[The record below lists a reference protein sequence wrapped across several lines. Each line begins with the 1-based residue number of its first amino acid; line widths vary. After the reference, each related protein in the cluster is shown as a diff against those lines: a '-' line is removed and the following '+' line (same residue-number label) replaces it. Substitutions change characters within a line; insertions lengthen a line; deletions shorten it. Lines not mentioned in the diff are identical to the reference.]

1 MKIVITN
8 IVALNGGDAAILLG
22 MIKAFQRTFGEN
34 IEIIAF
40 ASHPEVCAKL
50 YPNIKWR
57 QTLGLS
63 VDNTRFNHVRYLGK
77 IARIL
82 KREKYLWISRLMG
95 KGLTFLSYLLP
106 KNHAD
111 DIRHYLSAD
120 MVISTGGTYLIE
132 PYGLYT
138 QYIDYL
144 ITHNLRKPLIF
155 YTQSMGPFVKQTSIN
170 RMKRVLSKSKMIL
183 FRDKKSLQ
191 HIINLN
197 LEHRPAMYVVP
208 DAAFALGNPKLL
220 IQRNNDNF
228 KKHMKV
234 AISVREWQSFQSKS
248 PEIVMQAYRES
259 IATAVIHLIKQ
270 NYTIYF
276 LSTCQ
281 GLPEYDNDAEEV
293 AKIINLIPTK
303 HHKNITNFADYIP
316 IPQLLSILHDMDM
329 IISTRLHMCILSL
342 ISGTPVFP
350 IAYEFKTEELF
361 SQLGYTD
368 IINMENIADINISE
382 KIDDFI
388 SLYTNSRR
396 KEINTTIT
404 EYIKQSKEVSDI
416 LLQLFQ

>member
-8 IVALNGGDAAILLG
+8 IVAIGILS
-22 MIKAFQRTFGEN
+22 
-34 IEIIAF
+34 F

-106 KNHAD
+106 QNHAD

-170 RMKRVLSKSKMIL
+170 RMKRVLSK
-183 FRDKKSLQ
+183 
-191 HIINLN
+191 
-197 LEHRPAMYVVP
+197 
-208 DAAFALGNPKLL
+208 
-220 IQRNNDNF
+220 
-228 KKHMKV
+228 
-234 AISVREWQSFQSKS
+234 
-248 PEIVMQAYRES
+248 
-259 IATAVIHLIKQ
+259 
-270 NYTIYF
+270 
-276 LSTCQ
+276 
-281 GLPEYDNDAEEV
+281 
-293 AKIINLIPTK
+293 
-303 HHKNITNFADYIP
+303 
-316 IPQLLSILHDMDM
+316 
-329 IISTRLHMCILSL
+329 
-342 ISGTPVFP
+342 
-350 IAYEFKTEELF
+350 
-361 SQLGYTD
+361 
-368 IINMENIADINISE
+368 
-382 KIDDFI
+382 
-388 SLYTNSRR
+388 R
-396 KEINTTIT
+396 K
-404 EYIKQSKEVSDI
+404 
-416 LLQLFQ
+416 

>member
-40 ASHPEVCAKL
+40 P
-50 YPNIKWR
+50 
-57 QTLGLS
+57 Q
-63 VDNTRFNHVRYLGK
+63 
-77 IARIL
+77 
-82 KREKYLWISRLMG
+82 
-95 KGLTFLSYLLP
+95 
-106 KNHAD
+106 NHAD

-197 LEHRPAMYVVP
+197 RPAMYVVP
-208 DAAFALGNPKLL
+208 DAAFALGNPKIL

-259 IATAVIHLIKQ
+259 IAAAVIHLIKQ
-270 NYTIYF
+270 
-276 LSTCQ
+276 
-281 GLPEYDNDAEEV
+281 
-293 AKIINLIPTK
+293 
-303 HHKNITNFADYIP
+303 
-316 IPQLLSILHDMDM
+316 
-329 IISTRLHMCILSL
+329 
-342 ISGTPVFP
+342 
-350 IAYEFKTEELF
+350 
-361 SQLGYTD
+361 
-368 IINMENIADINISE
+368 
-382 KIDDFI
+382 
-388 SLYTNSRR
+388 
-396 KEINTTIT
+396 
-404 EYIKQSKEVSDI
+404 
-416 LLQLFQ
+416 